1 MAEIHQLII
10 QHGRDRAR
18 ELVPREQRPLV
29 DSAAAVLADESR
41 AMGITYSGF
50 CLTALPHKRIADD
63 QTWRRD
69 GHRVTLVVQ
78 PGVLLVS
85 GKEKLYGV
93 PYGSRARLILL
104 YLQTKALQSN
114 SREVELGASMR
125 DWMSRMNVSTG
136 GQSYR
141 DVKEQ
146 CNRLSACHL
155 TFFWDEADSRGRS
168 GSKFAKDSIV
178 VGGLTFTETDERQG
192 SLWEERVLLS
202 ESFFKSLR
210 EHPVPVLETAIRE
223 ISSKSMAL
231 DIYIW
236 LAYRLHSLNE
246 PTRISWQSLYAQ
258 FGAGYDEIRHFKTRF
273 PETLRVAL
281 NVYPEA
287 RVEIA
292 REGMTLHP
300 SAPPIASADR
310 RQVAL
315 AGF

>member
-29 DSAAAVLADESR
+29 DAAAAVLADESR

-50 CLTALPHKRIADD
+50 CLTALPHKRLADD

-78 PGVLLVS
+78 PGVLLLG
-85 GKEKLYGV
+85 GKEKMYGV

-104 YLQTKALQSN
+104 YLQTKALQSS

-155 TFFWDEADSRGRS
+155 TFFWDDLETKGR

-178 VGGLTFTETDERQG
+178 VGGLTFTADDDRQG

-210 EHPVPVLETAIRE
+210 EHPVPVLESAIRE
-223 ISSKSMAL
+223 ISSKSMAI
-231 DIYIW
+231 DVYIW
-236 LAYRLHSLNE
+236 LAYRLHSLSE
-246 PTRISWQSLYAQ
+246 PTRISWQSLYSQ
-258 FGAGYDEIRHFKTRF
+258 FGAGYDELRHFKTRF

-287 RVEIA
+287 KVEVG
-292 REGMTLHP
+292 REGLTMHP
-300 SAPPIASADR
+300 SLPPVASDR
-310 RQVAL
+310 RQAAL
-315 AGF
+315 IGM

>member
-1 MAEIHQLII
+1 MGEIHQLIL

-18 ELVPREQRPLV
+18 EMVPREQKPLV
-29 DSAAAVLADESR
+29 DAAASVLADESR

-50 CLTALPHKRIADD
+50 CLTALPHKRLSDD

-69 GHRVTLVVQ
+69 GHKVTLVVQ
-78 PGVLLVS
+78 PGVLLVG
-85 GKEKLYGV
+85 GKEKMFGV

-104 YLQTKALQSN
+104 YLQTRALQSN

-155 TFFWDEADSRGRS
+155 TFFWDDADSKGR

-178 VGGLTFTETDERQG
+178 VGGLTFTEEDERQG

-210 EHPVPVLETAIRE
+210 EHPVPVLESAIRQ
-223 ISSKSMAL
+223 ISSKSMAM

-236 LAYRLHSLNE
+236 LAYRLHCLSE
-246 PTRISWQSLYAQ
+246 PTKISWQSLYAQ

-273 PETLRVAL
+273 PETLKVAL

-287 RVEIA
+287 KVEIG
-292 REGMTLHP
+292 REGMTMYQSL
-300 SAPPIASADR
+300 PPIAHDR
-310 RQVAL
+310 RQAAL
-315 AGF
+315 MAL

>member
-10 QHGRDRAR
+10 QHGRERAR
-18 ELVPREQRPLV
+18 ELVPRDQRPLV
-29 DSAAAVLADESR
+29 DAAAAVLADESR

-50 CLTALPHKRIADD
+50 CLTALPHKRIPDD

-78 PGVLLVS
+78 PGVLLIG
-85 GKEKLYGV
+85 GKEKMFGV
-93 PYGSRARLILL
+93 PYGSRARLIML
-104 YLQTKALQSN
+104 YLQTRALQSN

-155 TFFWDEADSRGRS
+155 SFFWDEPETRGR

-178 VGGLTFTETDERQG
+178 VGGLTFTEEDDRQG

-210 EHPVPVLETAIRE
+210 EHPVPVLESAIRE
-223 ISSKSMAL
+223 ISSKSMAI
-231 DIYIW
+231 DVYIW
-236 LAYRLHSLNE
+236 LAYRLHSLSE
-246 PTRISWQSLYAQ
+246 PTRVSWQSLYAQ

-287 RVEIA
+287 KVEVN
-292 REGMTLHP
+292 REGMVMHP
-300 SAPPIASADR
+300 SLPPVASDR
-310 RQVAL
+310 RQAAL
-315 AGF
+315 IGM

>member
-1 MAEIHQLII
+1 MGEIHQLIL

-18 ELVPREQRPLV
+18 EMVPREQKPLV
-29 DSAAAVLADESR
+29 DAAASVLADESR

-50 CLTALPHKRIADD
+50 CLTALPHKRLSDD

-69 GHRVTLVVQ
+69 GHKVTLVVQ
-78 PGVLLVS
+78 PGVLLVG
-85 GKEKLYGV
+85 GKEKMFGV

-104 YLQTKALQSN
+104 YLQTRALQSN

-155 TFFWDEADSRGRS
+155 TFFWDDADSKGR

-178 VGGLTFTETDERQG
+178 VGGLTFTEEDERQG

-210 EHPVPVLETAIRE
+210 EHPVPVLESAIRQ
-223 ISSKSMAL
+223 ISSKSMAM

-236 LAYRLHSLNE
+236 LAYRLHCLSE
-246 PTRISWQSLYAQ
+246 PTKISWQSLYAQ

-273 PETLRVAL
+273 PETLKVAL

-287 RVEIA
+287 KVDIG
-292 REGMTLHP
+292 REGMTMYQSL
-300 SAPPIASADR
+300 PPIAHDR
-310 RQVAL
+310 RQAAL
-315 AGF
+315 MAL

>member
-1 MAEIHQLII
+1 MGEIHQLIL
-10 QHGRDRAR
+10 QHGKDRAR
-18 ELVPREQRPLV
+18 EMVPREQKALV
-29 DSAAAVLADESR
+29 DAAASVLADESR

-50 CLTALPHKRIADD
+50 CLTALPHKRLSDD

-69 GHRVTLVVQ
+69 GHKVTLVVQ
-78 PGVLLVS
+78 PGVLLVG
-85 GKEKLYGV
+85 GKEKMFGV

-104 YLQTKALQSN
+104 YLQTRALQSN

-155 TFFWDEADSRGRS
+155 TFFWDDADSKGR

-178 VGGLTFTETDERQG
+178 VGGLTFTEEDERQG

-210 EHPVPVLETAIRE
+210 EHPVPVLESAIRQ
-223 ISSKSMAL
+223 ISSKSMAM

-236 LAYRLHSLNE
+236 LAYRLHCLTE
-246 PTRISWQSLYAQ
+246 PTKISWQSLYAQ

-273 PETLRVAL
+273 PETLKVAM

-287 RVEIA
+287 KVEIG
-292 REGMTLHP
+292 REGMTMHP
-300 SAPPIASADR
+300 SVPPIANDR
-310 RQVAL
+310 RQAML
-315 AGF
+315 MGM

>member
-1 MAEIHQLII
+1 MGEIHQLIL

-18 ELVPREQRPLV
+18 EMVPREQKPLV
-29 DSAAAVLADESR
+29 DAAASVLADESR

-50 CLTALPHKRIADD
+50 CLTALPHKRLSDE

-69 GHRVTLVVQ
+69 GHKVTLVVQ
-78 PGVLLVS
+78 PGVLLVG
-85 GKEKLYGV
+85 GKEKKFGV

-104 YLQTKALQSN
+104 YLQTRALQSN

-155 TFFWDEADSRGRS
+155 TFFWDDADSKGR

-178 VGGLTFTETDERQG
+178 VGGLTFTEEDERQG

-210 EHPVPVLETAIRE
+210 EHPVPVLESAIRQ
-223 ISSKSMAL
+223 ISSKSMAM

-236 LAYRLHSLNE
+236 LAYRLHCLTE
-246 PTRISWQSLYAQ
+246 PTKISWQSLYAQ

-273 PETLRVAL
+273 PETLKVAM

-287 RVEIA
+287 KVEIG
-292 REGMTLHP
+292 REGMTMHP
-300 SAPPIASADR
+300 SVPPIANDR
-310 RQVAL
+310 RQAML
-315 AGF
+315 MGM